1 MKTTKLILK
10 GLLFYTTIILSI
22 LYVCGVDSIYDN
34 NYFLT
39 ATGIVALLIYVCYKT
54 ITNEELDILSG
65 VNLFGKLSD
74 KQR

>member
-22 LYVCGVDSIYDN
+22 LYVCSVDSIYDN

-54 ITNEELDILSG
+54 ITKEEADILSG
-65 VNLFGKLSD
+65 NKFLG
-74 KQR
+74 

>member
-22 LYVCGVDSIYDN
+22 LYVCSVDSIYDN

-39 ATGIVALLIYVCYKT
+39 ATGIVALLIYICYKT
-54 ITNEELDILSG
+54 ITKEEVDILSG
-65 VNLFGKLSD
+65 NKFLG
-74 KQR
+74 